1 MNEALSQKNWF
12 VPARLASYIII
23 ASVVVIWM
31 GYPAYLNLQFILY
44 SLFTLGFTLC
54 IAFSRKI
61 SLPSLVRSLIF
72 LQFMLEI
79 SLESGI
85 IFVTGNIHSSF
96 SALFLLTIV
105 SASLVYRLV
114 GTLMIASVVSA
125 AYTFIIWLGTS
136 PPSGSAVSMETLKT
150 LLLTDESAF
159 YSIFL
164 HILIFYLVAFIAGY
178 LAERLRLQGEALE
191 DTSRALR
198 LARLETDDILRH
210 LNSGLLTIDASGSI
224 IYFNRAAERILDYR
238 EEEVRG
244 LLCQEV
250 FSERMP
256 ALADNLL
263 ACLAGSQNQ
272 SRTEIEVL
280 DSDCETI
287 PIGLSCSLLTG
298 SQQTP
303 RGVIGIFTDLTEAKK
318 LEEKVRAADR
328 QSAVGE
334 MSASM
339 AHEIRNPLA
348 AISGSVELLIKE
360 LDLTDENAR
369 LMDLIIKESN
379 RLNKILTEFLS
390 YARIGRPA
398 YDKIELYHLVSDVIE
413 LLRHHPLMN
422 SGISVR
428 MESSRSYVYV
438 VGDENLVKQLVVN
451 LAYNACEALAGKPG
465 EITFRIIVMPKS
477 DQILLQVADNGP
489 GISPEKLGKIYEP
502 FYSTKKQGTGLGL
515 AIVHRACHL
524 LKLELTVESNLGLGT
539 TFNVLFSDYTR
550 QGAAA
555 NQSALQGSTSDQPL
569 PRFV

>member
-1 MNEALSQKNWF
+1 MHQALSQKNWF

-23 ASVVVIWM
+23 ASIVVIWM

-54 IAFSRKI
+54 MALARKI
-61 SLPSLVRSLIF
+61 RLASLIRSLIL
-72 LQFMLEI
+72 LQFLLEI

-85 IFVTGNIHSSF
+85 IFVTGNAHSSF

-114 GTLMIASVVSA
+114 GTLMIASVVSV
-125 AYTFIIWLGTS
+125 AYTFIIWLGRS
-136 PPSGSAVSMETLKT
+136 PSSGSAVSFDSIKT
-150 LLLTDESAF
+150 LFLTDETAF
-159 YSIFL
+159 YSIVL

-178 LAERLRLQGEALE
+178 LAERLRLQGEVLE

-198 LARLETDDILRH
+198 RAQLETDDILRH
-210 LNSGLLTIDASGSI
+210 LNSGLLTIDSGGLI
-224 IYFNRAAERILDYR
+224 IFFNRAAERILGYR

-244 LLCQEV
+244 LLCREV

-256 ALADNLL
+256 VLSDKLL
-263 ACLAGSQNQ
+263 SCLAGSESQ
-272 SRTEIEVL
+272 SRTEIAVL
-280 DSDCETI
+280 DREFETI
-287 PIGLSCSLLTG
+287 PLGLSCSLLTENR
-298 SQQTP
+298 QTP
-303 RGVIGIFTDLTEAKK
+303 RGVIGIFSDLTEAKK

-360 LDLTDENAR
+360 LDLTDANAR

-379 RLNKILTEFLS
+379 RLNNILSEFLA

-398 YDKIELYHLVSDVIE
+398 YDKIELCHLLSEVVD
-413 LLRHHPLMN
+413 LLRHHPMMN
-422 SGISVR
+422 PAIGVR
-428 MESSRSYVYV
+428 IESAKSYMYV
-438 VGDENLVKQLVVN
+438 VGDENLVKQLLVN
-451 LAYNACEALAGKPG
+451 LAFNACEALESQPG
-465 EITFRIIVMPKS
+465 EILFRISTLP
-477 DQILLQVADNGP
+477 DTNQILLQVQDNGP
-489 GISPEKLGKIYEP
+489 GIPPEKLSKIYQP

-515 AIVHRACHL
+515 AIVHRACNL
-524 LKLELTVESNLGLGT
+524 LKLELTVESTLGIGT
-539 TFNVLFSDYTR
+539 TFSIHFTDYAGK
-550 QGAAA
+550 GAT
-555 NQSALQGSTSDQPL
+555 NYQTSL
-569 PRFV
+569 PSSVSEDV

>member
-1 MNEALSQKNWF
+1 MHQALSQKNWF

-23 ASVVVIWM
+23 TSVVVIWM

-54 IAFSRKI
+54 IAFSRKV
-61 SLPSLVRSLIF
+61 SLPSLIRSLIL
-72 LQFMLEI
+72 LQFLLEI

-85 IFVTGNIHSSF
+85 IFVTGNVHSSF

-125 AYTFIIWLGTS
+125 AYTFIIWLGSS
-136 PPSGSAVSMETLKT
+136 PPSGSAVGFKAIKT
-150 LLLTDESAF
+150 LFLTDETAF
-159 YSIFL
+159 YSILL
-164 HILIFYLVAFIAGY
+164 HILIFYLIAFIAGY

-198 LARLETDDILRH
+198 RAQLETDDILRH
-210 LNSGLLTIDASGSI
+210 LNSGLLTIDSTGLI
-224 IYFNRAAERILDYR
+224 IYFNRAAERILGYR

-244 LLCQEV
+244 LLCREV

-256 ALADNLL
+256 ALADSLL
-263 ACLAGSQNQ
+263 SCLAGSESQ
-272 SRTEIEVL
+272 SRTEIDVL
-280 DSDCETI
+280 DPDCENI
-287 PIGLSCSLLTG
+287 PLGLSCSLLTEN
-298 SQQTP
+298 QRTP
-303 RGVIGIFTDLTEAKK
+303 RGVIGIFSDLTEAKK

-348 AISGSVELLIKE
+348 AISGSVEVLIKE
-360 LDLTDENAR
+360 LDLTDANAR

-379 RLNKILTEFLS
+379 RLNNILTEFLS

-398 YDKIELYHLVSDVIE
+398 YDKIELCHLISDVVE
-413 LLRHHPLMN
+413 LLRHHPMMN
-422 SGISVR
+422 SGIRVR
-428 MESSRSYVYV
+428 IESTRSYVYV
-438 VGDENLVKQLVVN
+438 VGDENLVKQLLVN
-451 LAYNACEALAGKPG
+451 LAFNACEAFESKPG
-465 EITFRIIVMPKS
+465 EILFRISAPPDT
-477 DQILLQVADNGP
+477 DQILLQVQDNGP
-489 GISPEKLGKIYEP
+489 GIAPEKLKKIYQP

-515 AIVHRACHL
+515 AIVHRACNL
-524 LKLELTVESNLGLGT
+524 LKLELTVESTPGLGT
-539 TFNVLFSDYTR
+539 IFNIHFRDYTGE
-550 QGAAA
+550 GATDY
-555 NQSALQGSTSDQPL
+555 QSGL
-569 PRFV
+569 PSSAPINL